1 MIALDSRI
9 CKQHMITLLDMA
21 RRYDAAALDDDVLN
35 MLADKLASDLE
46 NAAMDQWQAE
56 IYEWQ
61 QSLSSD
67 QEAAA

>member
-46 NAAMDQWQAE
+46 TAAMSQWQAE
-56 IYEWQ
+56 LYDWQ
-61 QSLSSD
+61 QSLDSE
-67 QEAAA
+67 EAA